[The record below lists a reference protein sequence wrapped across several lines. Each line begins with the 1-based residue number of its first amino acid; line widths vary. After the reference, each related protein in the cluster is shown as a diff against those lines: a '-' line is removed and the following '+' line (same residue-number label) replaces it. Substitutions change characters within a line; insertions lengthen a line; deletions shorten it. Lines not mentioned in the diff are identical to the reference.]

1 MTKNTAPAVDSAAD
15 VSADDKKIINRL
27 RRAQGQLAAVIA
39 MVESGRDCRDVVTQL
54 SAVSS
59 ALDKAGFAI
68 IATAMR
74 DCLNEDETDAE
85 GKPKVEDLEK
95 LFLSLS

>member
-1 MTKNTAPAVDSAAD
+1 MTKNTAPAEAVGEM
-15 VSADDKKIINRL
+15 SADDKKIINRL
-27 RRAQGQLAAVIA
+27 RRAQGQLGAVIT

-68 IATAMR
+68 IASAMR
-74 DCLNEDETDAE
+74 DCLAEDENAGD

>member
-1 MTKNTAPAVDSAAD
+1 MTKKILPAVDPAD
-15 VSADDKKIINRL
+15 ISADDKKIVNRL
-27 RRAQGQLAAVIA
+27 RRAQGQLAAVIS
-39 MVESGRDCRDVVTQL
+39 MVEAGRDCRDVVTQL

-74 DCLNEDETDAE
+74 DCMADDGTDE

>member
-1 MTKNTAPAVDSAAD
+1 MAKTPTTPENDAVTGEQEI
-15 VSADDKKIINRL
+15 KKIVNRL
-27 RRAQGQLAAVIA
+27 RRAQGQLGAVIT

-68 IATAMR
+68 IASAMR
-74 DCLNEDETDAE
+74 DCITDD
-85 GKPKVEDLEK
+85 GKGSDGKATVEDLEK

>member
-1 MTKNTAPAVDSAAD
+1 MSEE
-15 VSADDKKIINRL
+15 VSADAAEVSANDKKIINRL
-27 RRAQGQLAAVIA
+27 RRAQGQLGAVIT

-74 DCLNEDETDAE
+74 DCVADDGTQVE
-85 GKPKVEDLEK
+85 GKPNVEDLEK
-95 LFLSLS
+95 LFLSLA

>member
-1 MTKNTAPAVDSAAD
+1 MNDDIP
-15 VSADDKKIINRL
+15 SADRQTDMKPTINRL
-27 RRAQGQLAAVIA
+27 RRAHGQLAAVIA
-39 MVESGRDCRDVVTQL
+39 MVEQGKDCRSVVTQL
-54 SAVSS
+54 SAVSG

-74 DCLNEDETDAE
+74 ECVADD
-85 GKPKVEDLEK
+85 GRSPKDGAPTVEELEK

>member
-1 MTKNTAPAVDSAAD
+1 
-15 VSADDKKIINRL
+15 
-27 RRAQGQLAAVIA
+27 
-39 MVESGRDCRDVVTQL
+39 MVEQGKDCRSVVTQL
-54 SAVSS
+54 SAVSG

-74 DCLNEDETDAE
+74 ECVADDGRSPKDGAPTVDE
-85 GKPKVEDLEK
+85 LEK

>member
-1 MTKNTAPAVDSAAD
+1 MDADAAE
-15 VSADDKKIINRL
+15 VKKIVNRL
-27 RRAQGQLAAVIA
+27 RRAQGQLAAVVT

-68 IATAMR
+68 IASAMR
-74 DCLNEDETDAE
+74 ECMTDEADAAD
-85 GKPKVEDLEK
+85 GKPSVEDLEK

>member
-1 MTKNTAPAVDSAAD
+1 
-15 VSADDKKIINRL
+15 
-27 RRAQGQLAAVIA
+27 
-39 MVESGRDCRDVVTQL
+39 VVTQL

-74 DCLNEDETDAE
+74 DCVADDGSQVE
-85 GKPKVEDLEK
+85 GKPNVEDLEK